1 MRFKRATGWLLPI
14 GRRQKNHW
22 VRNGRSLCG
31 RVRAKMGRDRKL
43 RWDDISADS
52 SHYDCV
58 NCLRMRKRERK
69 LAETL

>member
-31 RVRAKMGRDRKL
+31 RVRAKMGREHGLMCGDNPTG
-43 RWDDISADS
+43 DS
-52 SHYDCV
+52 RHDCV

-69 LAETL
+69 LVGML

>member
-31 RVRAKMGRDRKL
+31 RVRVDRRRDRKL
-43 RWDDISADS
+43 MCGDNPTGD

>member
-1 MRFKRATGWLLPI
+1 MRSKVLTGWLLPR

-22 VRNGRSLCG
+22 IRNGRSLCG
-31 RVRAKMGRDRKL
+31 RVRVDRRRDRKL